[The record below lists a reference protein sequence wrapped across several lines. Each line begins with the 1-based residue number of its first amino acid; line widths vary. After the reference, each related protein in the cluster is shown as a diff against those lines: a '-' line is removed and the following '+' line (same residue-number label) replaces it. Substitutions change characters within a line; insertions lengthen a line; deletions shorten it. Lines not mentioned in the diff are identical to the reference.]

1 MDKYSRF
8 EDKFS
13 PNGLNLSDN
22 LKIKQKTTTNNLK
35 INNNFTSNPKIPPPP
50 GGGGDKINPI
60 GGIFSEL
67 EELIGGIFLMKSKNK
82 CPQEAPSGLGGAK
95 FTPIGGIFFVQK
107 PP

>member
-1 MDKYSRF
+1 MDEF
-8 EDKFS
+8 KFH
-13 PNGLNLSDN
+13 LHLH
-22 LKIKQKTTTNNLK
+22 LQIQ
-35 INNNFTSNPKIPPPP
+35 
-50 GGGGDKINPI
+50 KINPI